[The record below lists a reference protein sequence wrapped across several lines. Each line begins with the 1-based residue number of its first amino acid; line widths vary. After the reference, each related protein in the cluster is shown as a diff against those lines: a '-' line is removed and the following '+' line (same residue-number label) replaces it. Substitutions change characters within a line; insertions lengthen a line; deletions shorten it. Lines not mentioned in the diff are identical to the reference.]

1 MGCAVTGGVDS
12 RSVLAHL
19 LANGVRPALTV
30 TGPPDHP
37 DVCLAGKIADVLG
50 QELTVFSDAP
60 EGDAWLQEAIRQV
73 DGMAGVCGA
82 YRLAKQSGGLAARGI
97 ALKFGGG
104 AGELYKNSF
113 LNQDFPFYGGKPDW
127 KRFLRFKVITY
138 DFPDGI
144 CGGQT
149 EEAIRQT
156 PERLY
161 RKFSRYSRPTKA
173 ESYLC
178 AGYAIMQMRLAGIS
192 NMENRFYAAYTPLM
206 ERSVAASVL
215 GQPPRRLEMQAWQ
228 RRQVTQHA
236 PVLKDIPT
244 DRGLTC
250 DSARAG
256 TEWARSMWF
265 LAKVAA
271 GRVFRRSRVP
281 SRIDR
286 CFAQGLSSP
295 AYHAAVE
302 RCRELGI
309 LSEHVQAEQIP
320 RMIADRVFA
329 VGMMFSSPQERTG
342 N

>member
-60 EGDAWLQEAIRQV
+60 EGDAWLQEAIRQA

-156 PERLY
+156 PEPAVPPN
-161 RKFSRYSRPTKA
+161 S
-173 ESYLC
+173 
-178 AGYAIMQMRLAGIS
+178 AGI
-192 NMENRFYAAYTPLM
+192 A
-206 ERSVAASVL
+206 
-215 GQPPRRLEMQAWQ
+215 GPPRPSPISAPAMPSCRCAW
-228 RRQVTQHA
+228 RA
-236 PVLKDIPT
+236 
-244 DRGLTC
+244 
-250 DSARAG
+250 SAI
-256 TEWARSMWF
+256 W
-265 LAKVAA
+265 
-271 GRVFRRSRVP
+271 
-281 SRIDR
+281 
-286 CFAQGLSSP
+286 
-295 AYHAAVE
+295 
-302 RCRELGI
+302 
-309 LSEHVQAEQIP
+309 
-320 RMIADRVFA
+320 
-329 VGMMFSSPQERTG
+329 RTAFTRPIRP
-342 N
+342 